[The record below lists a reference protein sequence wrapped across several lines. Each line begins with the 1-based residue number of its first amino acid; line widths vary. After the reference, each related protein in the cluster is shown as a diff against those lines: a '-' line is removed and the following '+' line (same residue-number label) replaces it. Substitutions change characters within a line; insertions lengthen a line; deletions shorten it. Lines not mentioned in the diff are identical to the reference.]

1 MSPPWNGDN
10 WPRTV
15 YDLCYNVMKSPQIKY
30 SQKCGDKC
38 LPTSAAFKM
47 AAGRCIS
54 IFFIALRFVDVSWT
68 LLVSMKWRK
77 DKLTKKSQARM
88 SGLWKRLRLVLKK
101 FLLLFFLKV
110 CGICSLEAA
119 KKRSLQYDL
128 RLLHFFA
135 WIIDHDFRTRVF
147 GWVNRFREY
156 RV

>member
-1 MSPPWNGDN
+1 MEIIDRGQFMTFITTLWKVRRSSIA
-10 WPRTV
+10 RSAETSV
-15 YDLCYNVMKSPQIKY
+15 YREVRLSKWRREGVFQFSSLLCV
-30 SQKCGDKC
+30 
-38 LPTSAAFKM
+38 LWTLAE
-47 AAGRCIS
+47 
-54 IFFIALRFVDVSWT
+54 T

-77 DKLTKKSQARM
+77 DKLTKKNQARR

-147 GWVNRFREY
+147 GWVNCFREY

>member
-1 MSPPWNGDN
+1 MEIIDRGQFMTFITTLWKVRRSSIA
-10 WPRTV
+10 RSAETSV
-15 YDLCYNVMKSPQIKY
+15 YREVRLSKWRREGVFQFSSLLCV
-30 SQKCGDKC
+30 
-38 LPTSAAFKM
+38 LWTLAE
-47 AAGRCIS
+47 
-54 IFFIALRFVDVSWT
+54 T
-68 LLVSMKWRK
+68 LLVSMKWRE
-77 DKLTKKSQARM
+77 DKLMKKSQAMM

-101 FLLLFFLKV
+101 FSLLFFLKV

-147 GWVNRFREY
+147 GWVNCFREY

>member
-1 MSPPWNGDN
+1 MEIIDRGQFMIFITTLWKVRRSSIV
-10 WPRTV
+10 RSAETSV
-15 YDLCYNVMKSPQIKY
+15 YPEVRLSKWRREGVFQFSSLLCV
-30 SQKCGDKC
+30 
-38 LPTSAAFKM
+38 LWTLAE
-47 AAGRCIS
+47 
-54 IFFIALRFVDVSWT
+54 T
-68 LLVSMKWRK
+68 LLVSMKWRE

-147 GWVNRFREY
+147 GWVNCFREY

>member
-1 MSPPWNGDN
+1 MTFITTLWKVRRSSIA
-10 WPRTV
+10 RSAETSV
-15 YDLCYNVMKSPQIKY
+15 YREVRLSKWRREDVFQFSSLLCV
-30 SQKCGDKC
+30 
-38 LPTSAAFKM
+38 LWTLAE
-47 AAGRCIS
+47 
-54 IFFIALRFVDVSWT
+54 T

-119 KKRSLQYDL
+119 KKSSLQYDL

-147 GWVNRFREY
+147 GWVNCFREY

>member
-1 MSPPWNGDN
+1 MEIIDRGQFMTFITTLWKVRRSSIA
-10 WPRTV
+10 RSAETSV
-15 YDLCYNVMKSPQIKY
+15 YREVRLSKWWREGVFQFSSLLCVWWT
-30 SQKCGDKC
+30 
-38 LPTSAAFKM
+38 LAE
-47 AAGRCIS
+47 
-54 IFFIALRFVDVSWT
+54 T
-68 LLVSMKWRK
+68 LLVSMKWRE

-147 GWVNRFREY
+147 GWVNCFREY

>member
-1 MSPPWNGDN
+1 MEIIDRGQFMTFITTLWKVRRSSIA
-10 WPRTV
+10 RSAETSV
-15 YDLCYNVMKSPQIKY
+15 YREVRLSKWRREGVFQFSSLLCV
-30 SQKCGDKC
+30 
-38 LPTSAAFKM
+38 LWTLAE
-47 AAGRCIS
+47 
-54 IFFIALRFVDVSWT
+54 T
-68 LLVSMKWRK
+68 LLVSMKWRE

-147 GWVNRFREY
+147 GWVNCFREY

>member
-1 MSPPWNGDN
+1 MEIIDRGQFMTFITTLWKVRRSSIA
-10 WPRTV
+10 RSAETSV
-15 YDLCYNVMKSPQIKY
+15 YLEVRLSKWRREGVFQFSSLLCV
-30 SQKCGDKC
+30 
-38 LPTSAAFKM
+38 LWTLAE
-47 AAGRCIS
+47 
-54 IFFIALRFVDVSWT
+54 T

-77 DKLTKKSQARM
+77 DKLTKKNQARR

-147 GWVNRFREY
+147 GWVNCFREY